1 MIMIKKITTLSIFLL
16 LSQAFAQSP
25 FNDGFAKELKSY
37 VEKSSSQVSL
47 VPRNGMNGVKA
58 LNISNEG
65 QVALKL
71 TSVNDQTKYTLTFR
85 SSFSGGESAE
95 ENPRLDDFTAYTY
108 IPKVLPKREL
118 VFYDKNK
125 KKINVRNFSSAMPFR
140 QWREYK
146 DIFYPPA
153 NAVYLSISFSSG
165 AQDIS
170 LFIDDIKLKETE
182 DEGAINCNPVIGK
195 HGIFNYSGWQWPARG
210 GKIVVMDNGKAAFDV
225 KYGTSS
231 ADFPLSE
238 PGTYLLTSKATANG
252 YNPVIIMRFL
262 DSSGKEISRL
272 GTRKFGQPF
281 YFTIP
286 PETVRGKFLC
296 YSNMLEEVRLVRI
309 GDENKIKELKK

>member
-1 MIMIKKITTLSIFLL
+1 MIKKLTVLTIIFLMN
-16 LSQAFAQSP
+16 QTFAQSP
-25 FNDGFAKELKSY
+25 FNDGFAKALKSY
-37 VEKSSSQVSL
+37 IEKSSSQVSL
-47 VPRNGMNGVKA
+47 VSRDGMKGVKV
-58 LNISNEG
+58 LNLSNKG
-65 QVALKL
+65 QVVLKL
-71 TSVNDQTKYTLTFR
+71 IPVNDKTKYTLTFR

-95 ENPRLDDFTAYTY
+95 ENPRLDNFMSYNY
-108 IPKVLPKREL
+108 IPTVLPKRDL

-125 KKINVRNFSSAMPFR
+125 KKINARNFTSALPFR

-153 NAVYLSISFSSG
+153 NAAYLSLNFSSG

-170 LFIDDIKLKETE
+170 LFIDDLKLKETE

-195 HGIFNYSGWQWPARG
+195 HGIYNYSGWQWPASG
-210 GKIVVMDNGKAAFDV
+210 GKIVIMDNGKTAFDV

-231 ADFPLSE
+231 AEFPLSE
-238 PGTYLLTSKATANG
+238 AGTYMLTSKATANG

-262 DSSGKEISRL
+262 NSSGKEISRL
-272 GTRKFGQPF
+272 GTRRFGKPF

-309 GDENKIKELKK
+309 GDENKIKELKE